1 MTSVIL
7 DLGAGFS
14 TMASIET
21 YYPYMQSCVFPISR
35 SICAMNR
42 YEDRTTIIDLV
53 SSPVAGARA
62 KAPSYSMFLLID
74 IVFYEYYD

>member
-1 MTSVIL
+1 
-7 DLGAGFS
+7 
-14 TMASIET
+14 
-21 YYPYMQSCVFPISR
+21 
-35 SICAMNR
+35 MNR